1 MAASTMLLRYNF
13 YSDPRGYGFQVLTA
27 NESAGSFTGKY
38 QTPGAIPVGISG
50 WFHFEDSRQVTRL
63 SFTAG
68 PNKFELEAPYKNGAP
83 NYEEWHG
90 NRVVSDGGD
99 FPLSVKFVAREEAKH
114 VIANTYNLKGL
125 NT

>member
-27 NESAGSFTGKY
+27 NEGAGRFTGKY
-38 QTPGAIPVGISG
+38 QTPGAIPVDISG
-50 WFHFEDSRQVTRL
+50 GFHFDNSRQVTQL
-63 SFTAG
+63 NFTAG

-83 NYEEWHG
+83 NYEVWNG
-90 NRVVSDGGD
+90 NRIVSDGGD
-99 FPLSVKFVAREEAKH
+99 FPVSVKFVAREEAKH
-114 VIANTYNLKGL
+114 VMANTYNLQGL